1 MRPRTSLFERRAQKS
16 LEGRVLARAQTLLA
30 QHKTR
35 LCVSYVDNQGVF
47 CCYEG
52 CVKVEDLLAASKSAY
67 FRVYLTTGE
76 DLAVRGTRPR
86 KLSLVEAWELLTDE
100 HKAQFEALGLKPV

>member
-1 MRPRTSLFERRAQKS
+1 MRPRTTLFERRAQKS

-35 LCVSYVDNQGVF
+35 LCVSYVDSQGVF
-47 CCYEG
+47 CCCEG

-86 KLSLVEAWELLTDE
+86 KLSLVEAWELVDDDE
-100 HKAQFEALGLKPV
+100 KEKLIKLGEGCA